1 MKCAYCGSKK
11 TEVFNSRSTRNGT
24 QIWRRR
30 RCQDCGE
37 VMTSYER
44 PDLSAVLYIDTGA
57 KKKARY
63 SRTKL
68 LISLVRAFE
77 QSSKLTDLENIID
90 TIEQRLMA
98 LQTDYVT
105 SAELA
110 EVVLRTIKPVDTA
123 AFVKY
128 LATYGDIASSRELNK
143 LIKKY

>member
-1 MKCAYCGSKK
+1 
-11 TEVFNSRSTRNGT
+11 
-24 QIWRRR
+24 
-30 RCQDCGE
+30 
-37 VMTSYER
+37 MTSYER